1 MQRTAVAVIGAG
13 AAGLLAAGRAAMCGA
28 QVLLLEK
35 MEKPTRK
42 LRITGKGRCNIT
54 NSKTLNDFAAEIHH
68 ADFVRPALGA
78 FFNQQIVEL
87 LQAQGVPTVVERGG
101 RVFPASGRAADVA
114 NALERWARQQG
125 AQIANGWEVQQLQ
138 KLPNGLFSVSG
149 AAGQRLEA
157 QAVVVATGG
166 LSYPL
171 TGSTGDG
178 LRMAKHL
185 GHNIIPPLPTLVG
198 LRVQRPF
205 DRASGLTLKNA
216 LATLCADGQAVAQ
229 QMGEVMFTRHGIE
242 GAAILRL
249 SRQAVQLL
257 HKRQRVEVLIDLK
270 PALSPEK
277 MFNRMV
283 RELEQQPTLDAQG
296 LLRKL
301 MPAPMLPHVLGLCR
315 LPSHRPAQSLTDE
328 ELSEITDTLK
338 ALTFSII
345 DHGPWAEAI
354 ATAGGVSTTDI
365 DPHTMQ
371 SRRVPG
377 LHFAGEVI
385 DIDANTGGY
394 NLQMAFSTGWLA
406 GQNAARY
413 AMGL

>member
-1 MQRTAVAVIGAG
+1 
-13 AAGLLAAGRAAMCGA
+13 MCGA

-35 MEKPTRK
+35 MEKPARK

-54 NSKTLNDFAAEIHH
+54 NSKALSDFETEIHH
-68 ADFVRPALGA
+68 ANFVRPAFNT

-87 LQAQGVPTVVERGG
+87 LHAQGVPTVTERGG

-114 NALERWARQQG
+114 NALERWTRQQG
-125 AQIANGWEVQQLQ
+125 AQIANGWEVQRLQ
-138 KLPNGLFSVSG
+138 MLPNGAFDVSG
-149 AAGQRLEA
+149 ADGQRLEA
-157 QAVVVATGG
+157 KAVVVATGG

-178 LRMAKHL
+178 LRMAKQL

-205 DRASGLTLKNA
+205 DRANGLTLKNVM
-216 LATLCADGQAVAQ
+216 ATLCANSQPVAQ

-257 HKRQRVEVLIDLK
+257 HQHQRVAVHIDLK

-277 MFNRMV
+277 LFNRMV

-301 MPAPMLPHVLGLCR
+301 MPAPMLPHVLDLCR
-315 LPSHRPAQSLTDE
+315 LPAHRSAHSLSDD
-328 ELSEITDTLK
+328 ELSELVDTLK
-338 ALTFSII
+338 ALSFEVT

-354 ATAGGVSTTDI
+354 ATAGGVSTSDI
-365 DPHTMQ
+365 DPYTLQ
-371 SRRVPG
+371 SVRVQR
-377 LHFAGEVI
+377 LYFAGEVI

-406 GQNAARY
+406 GQSAAHR
-413 AMGL
+413 ALSQH